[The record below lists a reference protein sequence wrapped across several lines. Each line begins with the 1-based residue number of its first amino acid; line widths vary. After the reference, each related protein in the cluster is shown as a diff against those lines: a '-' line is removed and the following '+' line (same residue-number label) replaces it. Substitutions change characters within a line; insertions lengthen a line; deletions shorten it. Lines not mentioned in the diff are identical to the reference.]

1 MRVASVARDG
11 NGPFGRTQKI
21 KEKPMRGIESLVL
34 GMIVCTMFMNTVR
47 ESKMVTPA
55 KNTNN
60 QKEKSQIKNQGWH
73 VEAAKKRTTF
83 LRNVLTSF
91 VGQLN
96 LFFGNAY
103 ICIIF

>member
-11 NGPFGRTQKI
+11 NGPFGGTQKI

-60 QKEKSQIKNQGWH
+60 QKGKSQIK
-73 VEAAKKRTTF
+73 KIK
-83 LRNVLTSF
+83 
-91 VGQLN
+91 VGLIY
-96 LFFGNAY
+96 FFA
-103 ICIIF
+103 

>member
-1 MRVASVARDG
+1 
-11 NGPFGRTQKI
+11 
-21 KEKPMRGIESLVL
+21 MRGIESLVL

-60 QKEKSQIKNQGWH
+60 QKGKSQIKKIKVGLSQH
-73 VEAAKKRTTF
+73 VEAAKKRGKRTTF
-83 LRNVLTSF
+83 LRNVLTNF

-96 LFFGNAY
+96 FFCEIHIYA
-103 ICIIF
+103 